1 MGTSALVTLL
11 DDIEH
16 SLRHMAE
23 AGCTGFD
30 VSSDALAL
38 LEGWGSVPAREYR
51 ESLSGISA
59 ELGDCRRCRLH
70 RDRRHLVFGEG
81 DPHPRLV
88 FVGEGPGFEEDRQG
102 RPFVGPAGAL
112 LTRIIEAMGLRR
124 DEVYICNVVKCRP
137 PENRTPQAD
146 EIEVCGP
153 FLRRQLLA
161 LAPVC
166 ICALGAVAAQFL
178 TGTRRGISEL
188 RGRFYDFHGIP
199 VMPTFHPAYLLRNP
213 ERKREVWADIQQVMG
228 RLGLKGK
235 GEGR

>member
-1 MGTSALVTLL
+1 MGIPTFAALL
-11 DDIEH
+11 DEIEH
-16 SLRHMAE
+16 SLRHLAG

-30 VSSDALAL
+30 VSADALAL
-38 LEGWGSVPAREYR
+38 MGRWGSGPPR
-51 ESLSGISA
+51 ESRDPLSDLSA
-59 ELGDCRRCRLH
+59 ELSDCRRCRLH

-81 DPHPRLV
+81 DSHPRLV

-112 LTRIIEAMGLRR
+112 LTRIINAMGLSR

-137 PENRTPQAD
+137 PENRTPQPD
-146 EIEVCGP
+146 EIDVCGS
-153 FLRRQLLA
+153 FLHRQLMA
-161 LAPVC
+161 LGPAC

-178 TGTRRGISEL
+178 TGTRKGITEL
-188 RGRFYDFHGIP
+188 RGRFYEFHGIP